1 MVMVG
6 TLPGETNRY
15 NQMAF
20 RAWFRAANQNNFE
33 YMCRLAYM

>member
-20 RAWFRAANQNNFE
+20 RAANQNNLKYTPFGVFVIN
-33 YMCRLAYM
+33 